1 VSEVHQRLGVCNF
14 PGGFRILRIIRH
26 GFVIILTTLESSGVS
41 QVFMFRPSLL
51 EADIDLE
58 VDAIV
63 GERFHAD
70 AAGQQRVLQIE
81 ADVGVEGVGEVRLVP
96 CGYEKRTALGIYGM
110 TGREEKKDEI
120 TR

>member
-1 VSEVHQRLGVCNF
+1 VKFTSVQKYVAFLEVSEYC
-14 PGGFRILRIIRH
+14 RIIRH
-26 GFVIILTTLESSGVS
+26 RFVIVLTKLESSGVF
-41 QVFMFRPSLL
+41 QVHMFRPSLL

-96 CGYEKRTALGIYGM
+96 WHAKRQHKEYTVLK
-110 TGREEKKDEI
+110 EEKK
-120 TR
+120 RRRR